1 MTYLPTSTPGR
12 CSNYFF
18 CRKESLLL
26 LNSPLSFY
34 GVLLYGTFT
43 IDKLLLSGEFGFGF
57 VYHNCQTSSDRYSR
71 WKKMI
76 NGTGLTALDENVF
89 AHVELFILEQVV
101 HRFQGLLKEKIQSYF
116 KRDTQSL
123 NHNMWIISC
132 MIISCC
138 YCLMMAFIVRIC
150 AAFSSSY
157 L

>member
-43 IDKLLLSGEFGFGF
+43 IGKLLLSGEFGFGF
-57 VYHNCQTSSDRYSR
+57 VYHNCQTSSDCYSR

-76 NGTGLTALDENVF
+76 NGTGLTALDENIF
-89 AHVELFILEQVV
+89 AHVELFILE
-101 HRFQGLLKEKIQSYF
+101 
-116 KRDTQSL
+116 
-123 NHNMWIISC
+123 
-132 MIISCC
+132 
-138 YCLMMAFIVRIC
+138 
-150 AAFSSSY
+150 
-157 L
+157 

>member
-43 IDKLLLSGEFGFGF
+43 IGKLLLSGEFGFGF
-57 VYHNCQTSSDRYSR
+57 VYNNCQTSSDCYSR

-76 NGTGLTALDENVF
+76 NGTGLTALDENIF

-101 HRFQGLLKEKIQSYF
+101 HCFQGLLKEKFQSYF

-132 MIISCC
+132 MLLSVLMCC
-138 YCLMMAFIVRIC
+138 
-150 AAFSSSY
+150 FS
-157 L
+157 

>member
-12 CSNYFF
+12 CSNSFF

-43 IDKLLLSGEFGFGF
+43 IGKLLLSREFGFGF
-57 VYHNCQTSSDRYSR
+57 VYHNCQTSSDCYIR

-76 NGTGLTALDENVF
+76 NGTGLTVLDENIF
-89 AHVELFILEQVV
+89 SHAKLFILEQVV
-101 HRFQGLLKEKIQSYF
+101 HRFQGLLKEKFQTYF

-123 NHNMWIISC
+123 NHNMWMVSC
-132 MIISCC
+132 MLLSVLLCC
-138 YCLMMAFIVRIC
+138 
-150 AAFSSSY
+150 FS
-157 L
+157 